1 MAQKSLRNNKGT
13 ILRVLKYMVKGYP
26 ISFIVVIL
34 CIIGSALATVQGTL
48 FAQSL
53 IDDYIM
59 PLTQVANPDFAPL
72 AWALARMV
80 LIYGIGIVCA
90 YAYNRIMV
98 NISQGTM
105 RNLRVRLFTA
115 YGICCRFDILI
126 PMRMATSC
134 RCIRT
139 MWIHYVSSSVR
150 VYRRRFILPCRW

>member
-1 MAQKSLRNNKGT
+1 MAQKGLRKNKGT

-53 IDDYIM
+53 IDDYIV
-59 PLTQVANPDFAPL
+59 PLTQVANPDFTPL

-105 RNLRVRLFTA
+105 RNLRVQLFTHMESLPIR
-115 YGICCRFDILI
+115 YFDTHAHGDI
-126 PMRMATSC
+126 M
-134 RCIRT
+134 
-139 MWIHYVSSSVR
+139 SV
-150 VYRRRFILPCRW
+150 